1 MMFVAWCDPGVAGLC
16 LLSRGGVREKRAVG
30 DGEGEGGRGAE
41 KNLRSEDEDL
51 VPDKKGRGEVGVSK
65 MVTEVGVKIAT
76 PWGRMRGEMPTR
88 E

>member
-1 MMFVAWCDPGVAGLC
+1 MVIQATKRTSG
-16 LLSRGGVREKRAVG
+16 RELKERIGVG
-30 DGEGEGGRGAE
+30 DGKGEGGRGAE
-41 KNLRSEDEDL
+41 KNQRSEDEDL
-51 VPDKKGRGEVGVSK
+51 VPDKKGRGEGGVSK

>member
-1 MMFVAWCDPGVAGLC
+1 M
-16 LLSRGGVREKRAVG
+16 G
-30 DGEGEGGRGAE
+30 DDEGEGGRGSE
-41 KNLRSEDEDL
+41 KNQRSEDEDL

-65 MVTEVGVKIAT
+65 MVTEVGVKMAM